1 MDIYK
6 SFSINIGTVN
16 DKKDPEMI
24 KFVLDYLKTK
34 TMCKHAIE
42 NYLP

>member
-6 SFSINIGTVN
+6 SFIVNTGTVME
-16 DKKDPEMI
+16 DPEMI

-34 TMCKHAIE
+34 RMCKHAIE